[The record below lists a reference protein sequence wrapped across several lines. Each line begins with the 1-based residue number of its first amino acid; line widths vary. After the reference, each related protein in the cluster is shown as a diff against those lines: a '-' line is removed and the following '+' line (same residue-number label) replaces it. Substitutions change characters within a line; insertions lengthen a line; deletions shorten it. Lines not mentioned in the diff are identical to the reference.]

1 MSACLYVRT
10 YSVIIYT
17 PAIISIL
24 CIYTV
29 FIGLAW
35 CVCVCVRV
43 NCYNKR
49 YYHVTSIFHE
59 WAGGMRPSCKRMPT
73 KLCMMVEARADHP
86 GVPATYLFLR
96 WDEAKPKNL
105 HADFLV
111 LYFDTSCWTTCTV
124 FAIWFQGL
132 TIRIERSERLDGR
145 YLELHLGTWV

>member
-1 MSACLYVRT
+1 MWTNHQDKWELTNNFKRYAAMEIR
-10 YSVIIYT
+10 
-17 PAIISIL
+17 IS
-24 CIYTV
+24 
-29 FIGLAW
+29 FG
-35 CVCVCVRV
+35 VCVCVTRL
-43 NCYNKR
+43 KR
-49 YYHVTSIFHE
+49 RKTSIGCHFMFSFYRNH
-59 WAGGMRPSCKRMPT
+59 AGGMRPSCKRMPT

-124 FAIWFQGL
+124 LAIWFQGL
-132 TIRIERSERLDGR
+132 TIRIERAERLDGR